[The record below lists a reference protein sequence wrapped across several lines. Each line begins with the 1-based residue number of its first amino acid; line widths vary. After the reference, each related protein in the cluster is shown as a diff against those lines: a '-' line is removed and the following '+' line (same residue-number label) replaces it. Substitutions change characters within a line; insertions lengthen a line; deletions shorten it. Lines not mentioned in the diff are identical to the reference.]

1 MCENARDAC
10 GQTLKPTPVQLKKS
24 GRALPKRL
32 ARGGEPRQR
41 WQCAHS
47 RVAGLPVSLHRSAW
61 QTSSRYARDKLG
73 MRSVDVSHWGLL
85 CRFGQHDRHG
95 AFPILSPSNLAEV
108 CTAFTLLGLG
118 QRVVIYKDLFQACD
132 FACGLV
138 PCDFLSH
145 RAFRTIMDICMFRSS
160 NLSRCGKRLNT
171 ADSSFKFQ
179 RVEMFETV
187 NLSGSSS
194 HPWSK
199 PRLVSIFRL
208 LF

>member
-1 MCENARDAC
+1 MCA
-10 GQTLKPTPVQLKKS
+10 
-24 GRALPKRL
+24 
-32 ARGGEPRQR
+32 
-41 WQCAHS
+41 S

-85 CRFGQHDRHG
+85 CRFGQHDRHE
-95 AFPILSPSNLAEV
+95 AFPILSQSNLAEV

-138 PCDFLSH
+138 PCDFLSY

-171 ADSSFKFQ
+171 ADSSFKLQ
-179 RVEMFETV
+179 RVEMCLKPSTYRGPH
-187 NLSGSSS
+187 LIHGRSQD
-194 HPWSK
+194 WSQYSACCFNITFWA
-199 PRLVSIFRL
+199 RVR
-208 LF
+208 

>member
-1 MCENARDAC
+1 MQAQSALHVRKRARCLLVKLSNLHLCSSKNQGA
-10 GQTLKPTPVQLKKS
+10 PYPS
-24 GRALPKRL
+24 GWRV
-32 ARGGEPRQR
+32 GE
-41 WQCAHS
+41 
-47 RVAGLPVSLHRSAW
+47 
-61 QTSSRYARDKLG
+61 

-85 CRFGQHDRHG
+85 CRFGQHDRHE
-95 AFPILSPSNLAEV
+95 AFPILSQSNLAEV

-118 QRVVIYKDLFQACD
+118 QRVVIYKDLFQVCD

-145 RAFRTIMDICMFRSS
+145 RAFRTIMDISMFRSS

-199 PRLVSIFRL
+199 PRLVPIFRL

>member
-1 MCENARDAC
+1 
-10 GQTLKPTPVQLKKS
+10 
-24 GRALPKRL
+24 
-32 ARGGEPRQR
+32 
-41 WQCAHS
+41 
-47 RVAGLPVSLHRSAW
+47 
-61 QTSSRYARDKLG
+61 

-95 AFPILSPSNLAEV
+95 AFPILSPSDLAEV

-118 QRVVIYKDLFQACD
+118 QRGVIYKDLFQACD

-145 RAFRTIMDICMFRSS
+145 RAFRTIMDISMFRSS

-179 RVEMFETV
+179 RFTSLRQMMEPNRCARRAHKPTSFKDH
-187 NLSGSSS
+187 SSEVPTQPQTPHQS
-194 HPWSK
+194 LATP
-199 PRLVSIFRL
+199 PRICFSVA
-208 LF
+208 